1 MLIKN
6 FDEITST
13 NTYALENF
21 EELDDFCAISADVQT
36 QGRGRFDRTWVSNE
50 TENIYLS
57 FVLKPQNTKFIT
69 NITQYLSV
77 VIANVIEKYGVSTQ
91 IKWPNDVLISEKK
104 VCGILCESKLKNNK
118 IQGIVLGTGIN
129 LNMTQETIA
138 AINRP
143 ATSLNLELGKPI
155 NKPEFLK
162 ELIFEFEKNYNN
174 AIEKGFLSFEK
185 DYLSRVNFLGK
196 KILIQQRDGAP
207 KEEYTALN
215 IDKNGNLVVLT
226 KENTE
231 KTILSG
237 DLLL

>member
-21 EELDDFCAISADVQT
+21 EELDDFCAISANTQT
-36 QGRGRFDRTWVSNE
+36 QGRGRFDRTWISNE

-57 FVLKPQNTKFIT
+57 FVLKPQNTKFVT
-69 NITQYLSV
+69 NLTQYLSV

-91 IKWPNDVLISEKK
+91 IKWPNDVLISGKK

-129 LNMTQETIA
+129 LNMTQETIS

-162 ELIFEFEKNYNN
+162 ELIFEFKKNYNN

-226 KENTE
+226 KENTK